1 MYSYKGLQLVL
12 GLFLAYE
19 TRSVK
24 IRQINDSRL
33 VGMAIYNV
41 VVLCMI
47 TAPVMLVI
55 GESIYPTPRPL
66 LSAGSTSV
74 CPSGYLFLNGP
85 SPASFSF
92 NFGLFQ
98 TNIVMFIQQI
108 NVENCLTSLLYWDS
122 NPRPSEHVPP
132 PITTRPGFLPGK
144 LLLFQSELINSLK
157 EKFLQSN

>member
-1 MYSYKGLQLVL
+1 MKVVLEIYKNTGFNVTFLSLFSGIMYGYKGLQLVL

-55 GESIYPTPRPL
+55 GKLRIYFD
-66 LSAGSTSV
+66 AV
-74 CPSGYLFLNGP
+74 
-85 SPASFSF
+85 
-92 NFGLFQ
+92 
-98 TNIVMFIQQI
+98 
-108 NVENCLTSLLYWDS
+108 D
-122 NPRPSEHVPP
+122 
-132 PITTRPGFLPGK
+132 
-144 LLLFQSELINSLK
+144 LI
-157 EKFLQSN
+157 